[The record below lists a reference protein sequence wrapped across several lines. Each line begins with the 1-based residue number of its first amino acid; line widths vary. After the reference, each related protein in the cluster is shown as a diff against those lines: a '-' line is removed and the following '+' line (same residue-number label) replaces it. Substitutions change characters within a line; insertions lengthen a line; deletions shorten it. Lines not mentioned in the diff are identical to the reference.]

1 MKEKLTQTEKKFVD
15 TVWKYYEHHGR
26 HNLPWRKTR
35 NPYRILVSEVMLQQ
49 TQVARVIPKYSEFLK
64 QFPTIHSL
72 ANARLGEVLRV
83 WQGLGYNRRAK
94 MLHEC
99 AREIIRIFNG
109 KIPRTHEKLV
119 TLKGVG
125 AYTSG
130 AVCAFAYNIPVPVI
144 ETNIRSVYLHHF
156 FRKKENITDEEIVRL
171 IERTLDYNNPR
182 EWYYALM
189 DYGAYIKK
197 KVGNQNVRSK
207 HYSTQPAF
215 RGSDREIRGAIIRSL
230 TKGSKTHTQLCT
242 ELPFENTQIITQ
254 TFNLMREGLIIKKKR
269 VFTLP

>member
-1 MKEKLTQTEKKFVD
+1 MNAKERKFID
-15 TVWKYYEHHGR
+15 TVWEYYEHHGR

-35 NPYRILVSEVMLQQ
+35 NPYRILVSEIMLQQ

-99 AREIIRIFNG
+99 AREIMDIYKG
-109 KIPRTHEKLV
+109 KIPRTHEELV
-119 TLKGVG
+119 ILKGVG
-125 AYTSG
+125 PYTSG
-130 AVCAFAYNIPVPVI
+130 AVCAFAYNTPVPVI

-156 FRKKENITDEEIVRL
+156 FRKKEGITDREIIRV
-171 IERTLDYNNPR
+171 IERTLDYHNPR

-189 DYGAYIKK
+189 DYGAHIKK
-197 KVGNQNVRSK
+197 KVGNQNIRSK
-207 HYSTQPAF
+207 HYNTQPAF

-230 TKGSKTHTQLCT
+230 AKSSKTHSQLHR
-242 ELPFENTQIITQ
+242 ELSFTNAQIITQ
-254 TFNLMREGLIIKKKR
+254 TSRLANEGLIIKTKR
-269 VFTLP
+269 IFALP